1 MPFYT
6 FSILNKLNDHFKSST
21 FGVLSIFGL
30 LGILIITSI
39 PTIITEA
46 EVAISPYN
54 ADKVNPKEK
63 NWYIFQAEA
72 GSVVANS
79 ILIQNTGETNSEV
92 SISGKD
98 AQILENGNLTIIPD
112 NQENKSAG
120 NWIELDVSK
129 VAIESK
135 KSSQV
140 GFKINIPKDTQDGEY
155 ASGIGVSEVV
165 KTSPQNNIIKRQ
177 GLRIYTAVGKN
188 FDLNIQAEKLNI
200 LDPRDPNYQQIR
212 EQKSYFGRNNLLL
225 EFEAENQ
232 GNVFGLMQGK
242 YSLVKPD
249 GSIFENNFE
258 LEIAPKTGKRKYYLI
273 TNQEYFVGTTKVI
286 LDYKTTPENIPTDKV
301 KNLNPKS
308 AYGDSLTLSQNQW
321 DNFETSKAPAFISKG
336 EIYSPQNTNVTPVK
350 TSLFAPILLTVLV
363 NLFGI
368 YVGYKKHLFDTQINK
383 FGQFIKKLKNFR
395 R

>member
-200 LDPRDPNYQQIR
+200 LDPSDPNYQQIR

-225 EFEAENQ
+225 EFEAENK

-249 GSIFENNFE
+249 GSVFENNFE
-258 LEIAPKTGKRKYYLI
+258 LEIAPREGKRKYYLI
-273 TNQEYFVGTTKVI
+273 TNQEYSVGTTKVI
-286 LDYKTTPENIPTDKV
+286 LDYKTTPENIPADKV

-336 EIYSPQNTNVTPVK
+336 EVYSPQNTNVTPVK

>member
-129 VAIESK
+129 VAIEPK

-286 LDYKTTPENIPTDKV
+286 LDYKTTPENIPADKV

-321 DNFETSKAPAFISKG
+321 DNF
-336 EIYSPQNTNVTPVK
+336 
-350 TSLFAPILLTVLV
+350 
-363 NLFGI
+363 
-368 YVGYKKHLFDTQINK
+368 
-383 FGQFIKKLKNFR
+383 
-395 R
+395 

>member
-129 VAIESK
+129 VAIEPK

-336 EIYSPQNTNVTPVK
+336 EVYSPQNTNVTPVK